1 MFFSKWTNDTKLS
14 ANFSLRELTKSST
27 AQRKGIDNFVEDKD
41 VFNSLKK
48 LTKNILQPI
57 REHYDIPFA
66 PNSGY
71 RSPKLNKAIGGLST
85 SQHCLG
91 QAVDIEIPTISNEEV
106 FNFIREELEFD
117 QVILEYYDGVDP
129 RSGWVHVSYV
139 SPKQNRKRAMTF
151 DGKNYRIV

>member
-27 AQRKGIDNFVEDKD
+27 AQRKGIDNSVEDKD
-41 VFNSLKK
+41 IFNSLKK
-48 LTKNILQPI
+48 LTKNILQPV

-71 RSPKLNKAIGGLST
+71 RSLALNKAIGSSST

-91 QAVDIEIPTISNEEV
+91 QAVDIEVPTISNLELFE
-106 FNFIREELEFD
+106 FIKNNLEFD
-117 QVILEYYDGVDP
+117 QIILEYYNNVDP

-139 SPKQNRKRAMTF
+139 CPKENRKRAMTF
-151 DGKNYRIV
+151 DGTNYRII

>member
-27 AQRKGIDNFVEDKD
+27 AQRKGIDNFVEDKE

-106 FNFIREELEFD
+106 FNFIREELKFD
-117 QVILEYYDGVDP
+117 QVILEYYDGVDL
-129 RSGWVHVSYV
+129 RSGWMINNYV

>member
-27 AQRKGIDNFVEDKD
+27 AQRKGIDNFV
-41 VFNSLKK
+41 
-48 LTKNILQPI
+48 
-57 REHYDIPFA
+57 
-66 PNSGY
+66 
-71 RSPKLNKAIGGLST
+71 
-85 SQHCLG
+85 
-91 QAVDIEIPTISNEEV
+91 EV

-139 SPKQNRKRAMTF
+139 SPKQNRKRAMPF
-151 DGKNYRIV
+151 NGKNYRIV